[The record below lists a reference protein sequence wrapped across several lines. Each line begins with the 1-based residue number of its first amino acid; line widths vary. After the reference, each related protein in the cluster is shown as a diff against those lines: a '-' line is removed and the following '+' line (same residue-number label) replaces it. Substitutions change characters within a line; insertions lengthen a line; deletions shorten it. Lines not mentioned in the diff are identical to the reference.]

1 MTKVVVDINHVAQ
14 LSQLALNPAQ
24 TPTLTQQLSAT
35 LKTISLLD
43 QINTSGIEPT
53 SQVTGLTNVTREDTV
68 DSTRMLTQ
76 NQALSNAKQ
85 TYNGYFVVPAIL

>member
-1 MTKVVVDINHVAQ
+1 MTKVVVDINHVAS
-14 LSQLALNPAQ
+14 LSQLALDPTQIPA
-24 TPTLTQQLSAT
+24 LTRQLSAT